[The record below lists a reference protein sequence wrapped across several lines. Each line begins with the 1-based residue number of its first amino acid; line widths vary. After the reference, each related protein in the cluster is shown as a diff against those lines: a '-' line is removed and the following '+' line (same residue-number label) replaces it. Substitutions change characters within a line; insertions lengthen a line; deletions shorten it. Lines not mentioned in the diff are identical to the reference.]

1 MSKAVKDLVISG
13 LSKRLEGVND
23 CVLVDVIGME
33 ANNTCALR
41 KRLRDKNISLTVV
54 KNGLARRA
62 TEGTPLAPAFE
73 QMEGSLA
80 VCWGGE
86 DFVDL
91 VKEVTELDKSDEFDK
106 FEARGGV
113 MDGESLTSDKVKEIS
128 KWPNR
133 AEQLSLL
140 AGQIMGPGATLA
152 AQLIGPGGTLVGQ
165 IKSKSEE

>member
-91 VKEVTELDKSDEFDK
+91 VKEVTELDKS
-106 FEARGGV
+106 
-113 MDGESLTSDKVKEIS
+113 
-128 KWPNR
+128 N
-133 AEQLSLL
+133 
-140 AGQIMGPGATLA
+140 
-152 AQLIGPGGTLVGQ
+152 
-165 IKSKSEE
+165 

>member
-80 VCWGGE
+80 VCWGGD
-86 DFVDL
+86 DFIDL

-133 AEQLSLL
+133 VEQLSLL

>member
-41 KRLRDKNISLTVV
+41 RRLRDKNISLTVV

>member
-1 MSKAVKDLVISG
+1 
-13 LSKRLEGVND
+13 
-23 CVLVDVIGME
+23 
-33 ANNTCALR
+33 
-41 KRLRDKNISLTVV
+41 
-54 KNGLARRA
+54 
-62 TEGTPLAPAFE
+62 
-73 QMEGSLA
+73 MEGSLA

>member
-1 MSKAVKDLVISG
+1 
-13 LSKRLEGVND
+13 LEGVND

>member
-33 ANNTCALR
+33 ANDTCALR
-41 KRLRDKNISLTVV
+41 KRLREKNISLTVV

-73 QMEGSLA
+73 QMEGTLA
-80 VCWGGE
+80 VCWGGD
-86 DFVDL
+86 DFIDL
-91 VKEVTELDKSDEFDK
+91 VKEVTDLDKGDEFKK

-113 MDGESLTSDKVKEIS
+113 MDGESLSPDKVKEIS

-140 AGQIMGPGATLA
+140 AGQILGPGSTLA
-152 AQLIGPGGTLVGQ
+152 AQLLGPGGTLAGQ
-165 IKSKSEE
+165 VKSKSEE

>member
-80 VCWGGE
+80 VCWGGD
-86 DFVDL
+86 DFIDL

>member
-133 AEQLSLL
+133 VEQLSLL

>member
-1 MSKAVKDLVISG
+1 MSKAVKDLEISG

>member
-33 ANNTCALR
+33 ANDTCALR
-41 KRLRDKNISLTVV
+41 KRLREKNISLTVV

-86 DFVDL
+86 DFIDL
-91 VKEVTELDKSDEFDK
+91 VKEVTDLDKGDEFEK

-113 MDGESLTSDKVKEIS
+113 MDGESLSPDKVKEIS

-140 AGQIMGPGATLA
+140 AGQILGPGSTLA
-152 AQLIGPGGTLVGQ
+152 AQLIGPGGTLAGQ
-165 IKSKSEE
+165 VKSKSEE

>member
-33 ANNTCALR
+33 ANDTCALR

-73 QMEGSLA
+73 RMEGSLA
-80 VCWGGE
+80 VCWGGD
-86 DFVDL
+86 DFIDL

-133 AEQLSLL
+133 VEQLSLL
-140 AGQIMGPGATLA
+140 AGQIMGPGSTLA
-152 AQLIGPGGTLVGQ
+152 AQLNGPGGTLVGQ

>member
-106 FEARGGV
+106 FEARGGG